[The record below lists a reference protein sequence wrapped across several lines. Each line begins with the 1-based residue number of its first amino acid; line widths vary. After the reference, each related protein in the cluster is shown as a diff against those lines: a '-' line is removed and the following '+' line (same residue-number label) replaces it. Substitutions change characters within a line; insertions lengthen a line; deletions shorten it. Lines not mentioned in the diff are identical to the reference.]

1 MSAAPCMTYDTLAQE
16 EGYVTVPM
24 VAFTPVFQ
32 QPDEEELYTSFE
44 EAISDR
50 LTALHDRLSRL
61 SDPALHT
68 LSRSPY
74 RSLGTAYQTSP
85 LAIVW
90 PTTDAAARTPD
101 LGPIVRKSRW
111 SWRRSIFY
119 ICLALIFSLI
129 GFDLM
134 GLLILNAR

>member
-24 VAFTPVFQ
+24 VAFPPVFQ
-32 QPDEEELYTSFE
+32 QPDEDEEELYTSFE
-44 EAISDR
+44 EAISNR
-50 LTALHDRLSRL
+50 LIALHERL

-74 RSLGTAYQTSP
+74 RYMGTAYQTLP
-85 LAIVW
+85 LAVAL
-90 PTTDAAARTPD
+90 PTTDAAAWTPG
-101 LGPIVRKSRW
+101 LGPIVRKPRR

-119 ICLALIFSLI
+119 TCLALIFSLV